1 MGSRYCIWTKPVV
14 ISLFKAQ
21 NVFSGELAHYPELLT
36 LGYPNPPDILSS
48 GGDCPMFYGKPTF
61 FSTNFYLDDN
71 CQIGQSECL
80 AVNRAFSLAD
90 ATLFKPEEA

>member
-1 MGSRYCIWTKPVV
+1 
-14 ISLFKAQ
+14 
-21 NVFSGELAHYPELLT
+21 
-36 LGYPNPPDILSS
+36 
-48 GGDCPMFYGKPTF
+48 MFYGKPTF

-71 CQIGQSECL
+71 CQIGQSEFL